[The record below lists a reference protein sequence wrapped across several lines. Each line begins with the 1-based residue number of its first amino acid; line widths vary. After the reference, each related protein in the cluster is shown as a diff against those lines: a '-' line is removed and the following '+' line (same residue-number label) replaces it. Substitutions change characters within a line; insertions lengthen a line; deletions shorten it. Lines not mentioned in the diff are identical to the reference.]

1 VIRPS
6 FADALRELLFCRHR
20 TVDDVMNAFF
30 AQDYEHRDNG
40 KTFTRAE
47 FADLAMIA
55 RSEVAH
61 GDVFTLEEFRFW
73 NRYATRLVL
82 EVNKVDGSIEH
93 VEAYAIGQYAID
105 GRFLKLN
112 QAQFAIPSAEDVVG
126 HELRSRPVA

>member
-30 AQDYEHRDNG
+30 DQDYEHRDNG

-47 FADLAMIA
+47 FADLATIA

-61 GDVFTLEEFRFW
+61 GDVFALEEFRFW

-82 EVNKVDGSIEH
+82 EVKKVDGSTEH

-112 QAQFAIPSAEDVVG
+112 QAQFPIPSAEDVVG
-126 HELRSRPVA
+126 QELRSRPVA